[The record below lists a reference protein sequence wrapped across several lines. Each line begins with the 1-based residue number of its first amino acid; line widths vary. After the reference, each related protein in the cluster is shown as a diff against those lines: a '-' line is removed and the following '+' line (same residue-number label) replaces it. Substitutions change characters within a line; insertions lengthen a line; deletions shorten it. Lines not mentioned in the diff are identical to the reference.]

1 MIGTIMDEQTR
12 KEIDAKFR
20 EINARI
26 YRRPQNMSVQ
36 IVLAILA
43 IIFLSIAGFAAYRTV
58 NYDKYVGDWKTNSA
72 ALAAYKSTVKHY
84 DEQKQLVINAYNN
97 QIDIIAKNGLKSKDN
112 FDGIRFR
119 TNVFKKNMQND
130 NDKSINSISTK
141 PDFAIIAEEMYN
153 KANHKIE
160 NLRKYYNGKIST
172 VYEDLKNS
180 NKVSFSSLKEY
191 GDGPEQAQFTHDD
204 FNDVG
209 KKCAVIY
216 DMDYLPITI
225 AIPVILGIICL
236 GLIKLYRSLI
246 GL

>member
-1 MIGTIMDEQTR
+1 MDEHTR
-12 KEIDAKFR
+12 EKINAKFR

-36 IVLAILA
+36 IVLTILA
-43 IIFLSIAGFAAYRTV
+43 IIFLSIAGFSAYRTA

-97 QIDIIAKNGLKSKDN
+97 QIDIIAKNGLKSKDD

-130 NDKSINSISTK
+130 NDKPINSISTK
-141 PDFAIIAEEMYN
+141 PDFAIIAEEMYDN
-153 KANHKIE
+153 ANHKIE

>member
-1 MIGTIMDEQTR
+1 MDEQTR
-12 KEIDAKFR
+12 EEINAKFR

-43 IIFLSIAGFAAYRTV
+43 IIFLSIAGFSAYRTA
-58 NYDKYVGDWKTNSA
+58 NYDKYVEDWKTNSA
-72 ALAAYKSTVKHY
+72 ALTAYKSTVKHY
-84 DEQKQLVINAYNN
+84 NEQKQLVIDTYNN
-97 QIDIIAKNGLKSKDN
+97 QIDIIAKNGLKSQDY
-112 FDGIRFR
+112 FDGIHFK

-130 NDKSINSISTK
+130 NDESINNISTK

-172 VYEDLKNS
+172 VYEDLKKNS

-209 KKCAVIY
+209 KKCAVVY
-216 DMDYLPITI
+216 DMNYLPITI

>member
-1 MIGTIMDEQTR
+1 MID
-12 KEIDAKFR
+12 
-20 EINARI
+20 
-26 YRRPQNMSVQ
+26 
-36 IVLAILA
+36 
-43 IIFLSIAGFAAYRTV
+43 
-58 NYDKYVGDWKTNSA
+58 
-72 ALAAYKSTVKHY
+72 
-84 DEQKQLVINAYNN
+84 AYNN

-112 FDGIRFR
+112 FDGIRFK

-130 NDKSINSISTK
+130 NDKPVNSISTK
-141 PDFAIIAEEMYN
+141 PDFAIIAEEMYS

-160 NLRKYYNGKIST
+160 NLRKYYNGKINT
-172 VYEDLKNS
+172 MYEDLKNN
-180 NKVSFSSLKEY
+180 NKVSFSALKEY
-191 GDGPEQAQFTHDD
+191 GDGPEQAQFTRDD

-216 DMDYLPITI
+216 DMDRLIIIT